1 MDKDGE
7 FEPRTA
13 PSHVGD
19 LAQSFHQASEHGPV
33 PPISRSLMALAPFSP
48 QAPGKRSLPRVI
60 LDGAIL
66 DGAILD
72 WASGPP

>member
-1 MDKDGE
+1 
-7 FEPRTA
+7 
-13 PSHVGD
+13 
-19 LAQSFHQASEHGPV
+19 
-33 PPISRSLMALAPFSP
+33 MALAPFSP

-72 WASGPP
+72 WAILDWASGPP